1 MPSPPCGK
9 ERGFLGRH
17 TVTLAHHVSELLKS
31 VPGAARQVTI
41 AEPFPRFGPDLH
53 IVEPVRGTARLLRTQ
68 NGVLARAWLA
78 TTVELECSRCLE
90 PIERDIAIDLEEEF
104 RPSVHVTTGALL
116 EPPEDEALR
125 IDERHVLDLTEA
137 VRQYIET
144 DVPLQPLC
152 SEACRGLCPQCG
164 ANLNQG
170 VCACGAEP
178 TTATGP
184 FAALALLIDKDTDPQ
199 SRAG

>member
-1 MPSPPCGK
+1 M
-9 ERGFLGRH
+9 
-17 TVTLAHHVSELLKS
+17 TLAHNVSELLKS
-31 VPGAARQVTI
+31 APGAARQVTMD
-41 AEPFPRFGPDLH
+41 EPAPRFGPDLH
-53 IVEPVRGTARLLRTQ
+53 IVQPVRGTARFLRTQ
-68 NGVLARAWLA
+68 NGILARAELD

-90 PIERDIAIDLEEEF
+90 TIERDIAIDLEEEF

-116 EPPEDEALR
+116 EPPEDDALR

-137 VRQYIET
+137 ARQYIET

-152 SEACRGLCPQCG
+152 SEACRGLCPECG

-170 VCACGAEP
+170 ACACGAEP
-178 TTATGP
+178 TTGTGP
-184 FAALALLIDKDTDPQ
+184 FAALELLIDRDMDPQ